1 MTSLIMKP
9 FSDLAEITN
18 SLFQSVQD
26 EQAAVTWSPPV
37 DVYEDENQLTIVA
50 DLPGV
55 DSKSI
60 EMRIQGDMLWFRC
73 ERKPSYDEKAQLFCA
88 ERASGPFLRTIVLPA
103 YVNTEAVKAHCEN
116 GVLTITLPKKA
127 EAKPRQIAIEG

>member
-9 FSDLAEITN
+9 FADLAEITN
-18 SLFQSVQD
+18 SLFQAVQD

-50 DLPGV
+50 DLPGC

-60 EMRIQGDMLWFRC
+60 EMKIQGDLLWFRG
-73 ERKPSYDEKAQLFCA
+73 ERTPSYGEKAQLFCA
-88 ERASGPFLRTIVLPA
+88 ERASGAFLRTIVLPA